1 MAEFLSFFDFFRTF
15 FNTPAKFSLVQT
27 KQMFL
32 RFSAQFHGQIVVPD
46 IQGPH
51 VYIVV
56 QRLCANHLIPG
67 KVSRYES
74 IARADTKEPPCGKGL
89 LFHRRDYQ
97 GNCND

>member
-1 MAEFLSFFDFFRTF
+1 MVEFLSFLDFFRPF

-32 RFSAQFHGQIVVPD
+32 RFSALFHGQIVVPD
-46 IQGPH
+46 IQEPH
-51 VYIVV
+51 ADIVV
-56 QRLCANHLIPG
+56 HRLCANHLIPA
-67 KVSRYES
+67 KVSRYKS
-74 IARADTKEPPCGKGL
+74 IAHADTKEPPCGKGL